1 LVAALVGS
9 FVTGLS
15 VLAVDQEL
23 PALRAL
29 EGLLRRSAL
38 VHEVVPVRSATEALR
53 HLRERRFEAVLT
65 DIAMP
70 GLDGLELASILSR
83 FSDPPAVV
91 FITAR
96 TDQALAAFD
105 VGAVGYLLKPVDH
118 LRLAQVLRRVRAA
131 GESAPAG
138 PWPEG
143 DLDPVPVEAPGRTLL
158 VSRDEVE
165 WVESAGDYVRLHTAD
180 GRGHLVRLSMARLE
194 HAWGGDGF
202 TRIHRQYLVS
212 LRAVRELRTTGSQ
225 VYVRVGSRELPV
237 SRRHLRELR
246 VRLVRTGRVAR

>member
-1 LVAALVGS
+1 MS
-9 FVTGLS
+9 GLS
-15 VLAVDQEL
+15 VLAIDQEL
-23 PALRAL
+23 PALRDL
-29 EGLLRRSAL
+29 EGLLHRSAL

-118 LRLAQVLRRVRAA
+118 VRLAQVLRRVWAA
-131 GESAPAG
+131 GEPAPAG
-138 PWPEG
+138 PPG
-143 DLDPVPVEAPGRTLL
+143 LDCDLDLVPVEAPGRTLL

-165 WVESAGDYVRLHTAD
+165 WVESAGDYVRLHTTE

-194 HAWGGDGF
+194 QAWAGDGF

-212 LRAVRELRTTGSQ
+212 LRSVREIRAAGSQ
-225 VYVRVGSRELPV
+225 VVVRVGSRELPV
-237 SRRHLRELR
+237 SRRHLRDLR
-246 VRLVRTGRVAR
+246 VRLLRTARTAR